1 MHRHARRSAQPFGAM
16 NFVQSLVRPSA
27 LLVAFAFSGSTAA
40 ASAESEAVESVDI
53 CAVLSDPLAYNG
65 KLLRI
70 TGSITRDFETFW
82 IESAECSDVQPLW
95 IEYGGSKPADGPI
108 WHEGPEHPG
117 DDSAPLLVDGIRT
130 SVEADA
136 AFRKFDA
143 LTKSLK
149 RGKRARATIVGW
161 IFAAA
166 TYQDE
171 AGKTQETGFGPYGR
185 YSLLVIK
192 KVDAVSRR

>member
-1 MHRHARRSAQPFGAM
+1 M
-16 NFVQSLVRPSA
+16 NCQQSLLGLSV
-27 LLVAFAFSGSTAA
+27 LLATFAISGSTAA
-40 ASAESEAVESVDI
+40 ASPEIESVEDADV
-53 CAVLSDPLAYNG
+53 CAVLSNPLAYNG

-82 IESAECSDVQPLW
+82 IESSKCADFQPLW

-117 DDSAPLLVDGIRT
+117 NEDAPLLVDGVRN

-136 AFRKFDA
+136 TFRRFDS

-161 IFAAA
+161 VFAAG

-171 AGKTQETGFGPYGR
+171 AGNTQETGFGPYGM

>member
-1 MHRHARRSAQPFGAM
+1 M
-16 NFVQSLVRPSA
+16 NCQQSLLGLSV
-27 LLVAFAFSGSTAA
+27 LLAACAISESIAA
-40 ASAESEAVESVDI
+40 ASPESESVENADI
-53 CAVLSDPLAYNG
+53 CAVLANPLAYNS

-70 TGSITRDFETFW
+70 TGSVTRDFETFW
-82 IESAECSDVQPLW
+82 IESSKCADFQPLW

-117 DDSAPLLVDGIRT
+117 DDDAPLNVDGVRT
-130 SVEADA
+130 SLEADA
-136 AFRKFDA
+136 AFRKFDT

-149 RGKRARATIVGW
+149 RGKRARATIIGW
-161 IFAAA
+161 VFAAG
-166 TYQDE
+166 TYQDD
-171 AGKTQETGFGPYGR
+171 AGNTQETGFGPYGR